1 MRGNQD
7 GWMNESQGET
17 AGRRSNGPPL
27 LVGMLL
33 SITVKKRGT
42 GDAYVCADFPQNS
55 LSLVLSLSRTHTR
68 TNTHIQSLCGFGN
81 FILTVG
87 LAKDKMEQENVR
99 KKEKE

>member
-1 MRGNQD
+1 MDER
-7 GWMNESQGET
+7 EP
-17 AGRRSNGPPL
+17 GRDSGAEKQRSPVIGGDAAFNN
-27 LVGMLL
+27 
-33 SITVKKRGT
+33 SKKRGT